1 MKQDKFFTIIG
12 WFCGFCGVME
22 LVIGKMIV
30 GGALIGIGAVMLF
43 VRGSGKSN
51 QRSLYEKIVKTN
63 GLTIEDVYDKI
74 KTVNTP
80 LGKAWLGEH
89 EGFPGKSIIYGPTQY
104 NDMITISMDKK
115 KPEFN
120 MRHINKLENVR
131 TLDAEDDKR
140 FDHCLNL
147 TETKVTPK
155 AYAEFVSFKIAS
167 VVMLNWL
174 VGEITKMTQGSTDK
188 VGKPGKYKVYQCN
201 SSDRYVKD
209 MKGNCYMRVI
219 GEYRPFRA
227 MVFDADDEEELMN
240 VVPRKCDRK
249 NQVID
254 SYGFDMYYEGEQYAT
269 VVRKAIDGHD
279 AFRINTDD
287 EEFKVIS
294 FAAVQ
299 RANVKSNYYIYRN
312 DELKA
317 IVAGIP
323 NIQFEDLGQCRQ
335 QIIMSY
341 DDDYLVLYA
350 SIVNFLMTLNNFIK

>member
-12 WFCGFCGVME
+12 WICGICGVME
-22 LVIGKMIV
+22 LVIGKMII
-30 GGALIGIGAVMLF
+30 GGALIGLGAIMIF
-43 VRGSGKSN
+43 VRGTGKSK
-51 QRSLYEKIVKTN
+51 QRNLYEKIVKTN
-63 GLTIEDVYDKI
+63 GLAIEDVYDKL

-89 EGFPGKSIIYGPTQY
+89 EGFAGKSIIYGPSEY
-104 NDMITISMDKK
+104 NDMITISLDNKR
-115 KPEFN
+115 PEFN

-140 FDHCLNL
+140 FGHCLNL
-147 TETKVTPK
+147 AETKLTPK
-155 AYAEFVSFKIAS
+155 AYAEFVSYKIAS
-167 VVMLNWL
+167 VDMLDWL
-174 VGEITKMTQGSTDK
+174 SDEITKMTQGSTEK
-188 VGKPGKYKVYQCN
+188 VVKPGKFKLYQCN
-201 SSDRYVKD
+201 SSDRYVRD

-219 GEYRPFRA
+219 GEFRPFRA
-227 MVFDADDEEELMN
+227 KVYDADDEGELMR

-249 NQVID
+249 SQAID
-254 SYGFDMYYEGEQYAT
+254 SYGFDMYYEGEKYAT
-269 VVRKAIDGHD
+269 VVRKAIDGRD
-279 AFRINTDD
+279 AFRINTDE

-294 FAAVQ
+294 FEPVQ
-299 RANVKSNYYIYRN
+299 RANVKSNYHIYRN

-323 NIQFEDLGQCRQ
+323 SIQFEDLGQCRQ

-350 SIVNFLMTLNNFIK
+350 SVINFLMTLNNFMK